1 MIFAKLDLVTIRFH
15 DREPLTR
22 RERVRL
28 QTLAEIRQHALA
40 QVADGGGSAL
50 SLNAIAKA
58 MGMSGPAIYRHY
70 ASREELLAALV
81 TDGYGEL
88 AEVVRAAAATGA
100 RRAPA
105 RRLAQVAQAYRAW
118 ALENPYRYELL
129 FSVRPE
135 GYSDP
140 NEAIAAIQPAM
151 VVLLELIDEIADE
164 TTPPPQDGKLDA
176 QLLRWASARA
186 EEDGAP
192 GSGAGDEQPSPLV
205 LRLSVLLWTRI
216 HGILGLELAG
226 VVSDM
231 GLDGGLLV
239 QAELDAVV
247 AAAGRST

>member
-1 MIFAKLDLVTIRFH
+1 MKRL
-15 DREPLTR
+15 PLSR

-50 SLNAIAKA
+50 SLNAIARA
-58 MGMSGPAIYRHY
+58 MGMSGPAIYRYY

-140 NEAIAAIQPAM
+140 TEAIAAIQPAM
-151 VVLLELIDEIADE
+151 VVLLELIGEIAGE
-164 TTPPPQDGKLDA
+164 AAAPPPDGKLDA

-192 GSGAGDEQPSPLV
+192 ASAAAEEPLSPLV
-205 LRLSVLLWTRI
+205 LRLGVLLWTRI
-216 HGILGLELAG
+216 HGIVGLELAG

-247 AAAGRST
+247 AAATGP